1 MQKIVRAV
9 VCILALGLS
18 VPVVLAQSVRAANQ
32 DQPSQVQAIG
42 QADTSAHMQSVQTKD
57 APAEIHN
64 AVDKL
69 QGAKADL
76 TKAGGEWGGHKA
88 NAINHIN
95 EALRE
100 LQIAADWARSHG
112 TY

>member
-1 MQKIVRAV
+1 MRKIVCAV

-32 DQPSQVQAIG
+32 DQTSQVQAIG
-42 QADTSAHMQSVQTKD
+42 QTDSSAHMQTVQTKD
-57 APAEIHN
+57 VPAEMHN
-64 AVDKL
+64 AIEKL
-69 QGAKADL
+69 NGAKADL
-76 TKAGGEWGGHKA
+76 MKAGGEWGGHKA

-100 LQIAADWARSHG
+100 LQIGADYARSHG